1 MGGSRLIGRRQSIA
15 YPFPINKQRVIYF
28 LTALYM
34 CISVSTPNP
43 AGVFEMAT
51 RTFDIKLKNQ
61 KKKINLIKITT
72 IYGVLDLVTEVEE
85 RISVGY
91 GKIA

>member
-1 MGGSRLIGRRQSIA
+1 MGRRQSIA
-15 YPFPINKQRVIYF
+15 YPIPINKQRVIYF

-34 CISVSTPNP
+34 RISISTPNP

-51 RTFDIKLKNQ
+51 RTFDIKFKKNQ
-61 KKKINLIKITT
+61 KKKINFIKIIT

-85 RISVGY
+85 QTSMGY